1 MTTQNATDLI
11 DRIVKVY
18 DYCTPEEQTVLYTIM
33 QELSE
38 YGYSQTYEDVW
49 LADYKEIPV
58 DKKTFL
64 TDPYYLGNSNNN
76 GASIYPAWMDVMM
89 ELEQS
94 GNQYYERVFTGATR
108 TGKTSTAVSDAA
120 YETYRL
126 MCLRNPQEYFGLKA
140 VTRISIFF
148 FNITATLARG
158 VAFKEFNTTL
168 SVSPWFLEHGHF
180 TQSEANP
187 TYVPEGGLIEVTSG
201 SDASHALGK
210 ATYLVIFDECNF
222 AAAGIK
228 DVNKSK
234 ERMKA
239 KYDTLVARVTGTFV
253 KNGEV
258 FGKLYIISSKNS
270 DSDFMEDY
278 IQKQRE
284 AGNEHMYI
292 FDKPQWEVWPA
303 SRYKSD
309 KKFHIAI
316 GGKNLRSFVVSD
328 ADDTPAGLKD
338 LESQG
343 YRIMAVPEDNKTRFL
358 ADFDIA
364 LRDIAGV
371 SVPGMLSFITQETL
385 DGCISATRK
394 NPFYTDI
401 LSIGT
406 KDNLTIEEYFHI
418 DEVYANI
425 RRCPIYIHID
435 LSLNTDRTG
444 ISGVAVTGRKDIETP
459 NGKLSMPTFTH
470 VFSISLEAPRGDKI
484 PYSKITTF
492 ICWLR
497 KSGFNIARISRDQFQ
512 SEYMA
517 QLLEQQGFIVDKLSL
532 DRTPDGY
539 ISLQSI
545 CLERRID
552 LLDYKL
558 VQDELI
564 HLQRDS
570 VTGKI
575 DHPVGGC
582 FTGDTKVRLVDGR
595 SLSIDELLVEQQYR
609 QNWVYTYNHN
619 TSKIEPKPIKK
630 VFQTK
635 LVTDLVEVELDNGEV
650 IRCTPEHRFMLRDGQ
665 FDEAQN
671 LTPGTSLMPLYTKVS
686 DKGLVG
692 YRLYYEPSEDKWHYE
707 HRQLTW
713 ITGGVVSRYVK
724 NTTEIPEGFRRGGT
738 ITEQAKK
745 AQRDAISNMSDEV
758 REHLRQVR
766 SEDTSSRIWVT
777 DGITDKYIK
786 NSEDVPEGFYRGR
799 TNHGRTHQVV
809 DVRFIHMPCRVY
821 DLEIVDN
828 HNFAL
833 DAGVFVHNSKDTADS
848 LAGATWNAEMNNTGI
863 RLEGKSVTNVIG
875 KVNGPRVIA
884 APTHQDAARKLPGMF
899 NTPYNKIK

>member
-635 LVTDLVEVELDNGEV
+635 LVTNLVEVELDNGEV

-707 HRQLTW
+707 HRQFCLDKNYTKGRCVHHCNYNKLDNCP
-713 ITGGVVSRYVK
+713 TNLANVSVSK
-724 NTTEIPEGFRRGGT
+724 HKT
-738 ITEQAKK
+738 IHNNSTLDYNNVGK
-745 AQRDAISNMSDEV
+745 AV
-758 REHLRQVR
+758 
-766 SEDTSSRIWVT
+766 
-777 DGITDKYIK
+777 
-786 NSEDVPEGFYRGR
+786 
-799 TNHGRTHQVV
+799 HGRNHQVV
-809 DVRFIHMPCRVY
+809 DVRFIHNPCRVY
-821 DLEIVDN
+821 DLEIEDN